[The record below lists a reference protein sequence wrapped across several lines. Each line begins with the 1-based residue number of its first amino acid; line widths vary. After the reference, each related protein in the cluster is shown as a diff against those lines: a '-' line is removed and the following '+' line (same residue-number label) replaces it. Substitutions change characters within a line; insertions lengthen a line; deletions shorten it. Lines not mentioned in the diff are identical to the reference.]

1 MSPTKDQMP
10 ETQRQENSK
19 ISLHQQTVRQLFS
32 TLQLIYNNRFVKQG
46 ENLDDKLELW
56 EFSLRRISESQIIRA
71 AAKVMDYYPSHP
83 PLIGEFKKVI
93 ATVNAT
99 QQGQSI
105 DSIVCPACRSHVASA
120 RHKELCQA

>member
-1 MSPTKDQMP
+1 MNPTTDPAEQIRP
-10 ETQRQENSK
+10 QENSNL
-19 ISLHQQTVRQLFS
+19 SLHQQTVRQLFS

-56 EFSLRRISESQIIRA
+56 EYSLRRISESQIRSA
-71 AAKVMDYYPSHP
+71 AARVMDYYPSHP

-105 DSIVCPACRSHVASA
+105 DSIVCPACRSHIHSQ
-120 RHKELCQA
+120 RHKEHCQA